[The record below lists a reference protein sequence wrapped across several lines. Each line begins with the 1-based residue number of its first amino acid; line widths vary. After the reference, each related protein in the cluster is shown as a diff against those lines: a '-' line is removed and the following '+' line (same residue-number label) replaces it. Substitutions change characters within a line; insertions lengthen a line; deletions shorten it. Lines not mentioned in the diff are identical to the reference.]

1 MVLASWK
8 IICNR
13 DWKEVGACTDGRSIK
28 VVERKS
34 VLASMETQLRPVGEK
49 KWCLHHGNST
59 TKFVVGH
66 EGCLHLFVS
75 ENEPVVNEAVACNC
89 GMNCTVV
96 NEVVACNCGM
106 NYAVGERK
114 MACHGPI
121 QRYWWKRKSLG
132 GSGFTGNRGVFLAC
146 RGDQPN
152 GFEGWNLGCYN
163 RAVKTSPSPGGVEA
177 SSNIRDWKQWS
188 LVAVVEGD

>member
-89 GMNCTVV
+89 GMNRTVV
-96 NEVVACNCGM
+96 TEVVACNCGM
-106 NYAVGERK
+106 NCTVGVRGKWLATTFKPTQSGENGK
-114 MACHGPI
+114 VSADPV
-121 QRYWWKRKSLG
+121 LLETG
-132 GSGFTGNRGVFLAC
+132 GFSRLAEEINQTGL
-146 RGDQPN
+146 
-152 GFEGWNLGCYN
+152 
-163 RAVKTSPSPGGVEA
+163 
-177 SSNIRDWKQWS
+177 RDGIWIATIGQ
-188 LVAVVEGD
+188 